1 LVRGKIYFAV
11 KLTFE
16 DPNLHTDLS
25 IDRECLGQSVVNICT
40 QCLKRNA
47 TFLVL
52 LGAGHLSTTQTSGT
66 HDFATFSTHTHG
78 RGKGGFHGT
87 AERDTCL
94 KLLCYLLTH
103 QTRIQ
108 FWALDFEDV
117 DLNILLGN
125 LFDFFLEA
133 IHFLTTTANHN
144 TWTAGVDGN
153 GDALQ
158 GALDD
163 NLGNT
168 TTCDTCFEV
177 FADTLVFDKLV
188 SVIVA
193 AVPVGIPTFGN
204 PETESDRMCFLS
216 HLDYA

>member
-1 LVRGKIYFAV
+1 VLEAV
-11 KLTFE
+11 
-16 DPNLHTDLS
+16 
-25 IDRECLGQSVVNICT
+25 
-40 QCLKRNA
+40 
-47 TFLVL
+47 VL
-52 LGAGHLSTTQTSGT
+52 
-66 HDFATFSTHTHG
+66 
-78 RGKGGFHGT
+78 
-87 AERDTCL
+87 
-94 KLLCYLLTH
+94 LLTH

-177 FADTLVFDKLV
+177 FARIFSSSIKLIGIMRCRRTSWIPNLWKSQDGVRLDVFSVPFRSRLNLLWCPRIKVTWLLALADAVRTALGGRLETLQVRGLH
-188 SVIVA
+188 S
-193 AVPVGIPTFGN
+193 T
-204 PETESDRMCFLS
+204 
-216 HLDYA
+216 